1 MPRHLI
7 EGLQRFRRETFPRYR
22 DHYRRLVE
30 EGQKPSVLF
39 IGCADSRV
47 VPDLLTD
54 TGPGE
59 LFLVRNV
66 GAFVPPFEPDGAF
79 HGTAAGIEFA
89 VLNLQ
94 VTDIVVC
101 GHSHCGA
108 VRALYDPPGPD
119 SPHLARWLELARA
132 ARVGDAPDEDALRR
146 AEQRSIALQVARLMT
161 YPFVADRVAAGT
173 LSLHGWHYII
183 EDGRVLVLDVGREA
197 FVPVGDEAP

>member
-1 MPRHLI
+1 MPQHLI
-7 EGLQRFRRETFPRYR
+7 EGLQRFRRQTFPRYR

-30 EGQKPSVLF
+30 DGQQPSVLF

-79 HGTAAGIEFA
+79 HGTAAGIEYA

-108 VRALYDPPGPD
+108 VRALYDPPGSD
-119 SPHLARWLELARA
+119 SPHLARWLELARD

-146 AEQRSIALQVARLMT
+146 AEQRSIALQVGRLMT
-161 YPFVADRVAAGT
+161 YPFVEERVAAGT

-183 EDGRVLVLDVGREA
+183 EDGRVMVLDVDREA